1 MSRRVR
7 SVLAA
12 TIVAAILVTGAR
24 VVLPGDPETVRFRR
38 APVLTEDFGDT
49 AITGESTPPARRRAA
64 ARSRPARVARPVRL
78 KIPAIGVDAPV
89 VALGLD
95 RHGALEAPRS
105 FSDAGWWS
113 GGVRPGAVGPAVL
126 AGHVDSTTGPAV
138 FFALRELRRGD
149 TIVVTRRDG
158 SRARFRV
165 QRTAS
170 YAKAKFPTRAVYGP
184 TPRPTL
190 RLITCSGVFDRS
202 TGHYLDNTVVY
213 AEAT

>member
-1 MSRRVR
+1 MSRRVT
-7 SVLAA
+7 SVIAA
-12 TIVAAILVTGAR
+12 TIVAAILVTGTR
-24 VVLPGDPETVRFRR
+24 LMLPGASDTVQFRR
-38 APVLTEDFGDT
+38 TPVLADGFGDT
-49 AITGESTPPARRRAA
+49 AITGEATPAGRRRAA
-64 ARSRPARVARPVRL
+64 VRARPVRVARPVRL
-78 KIPAIGVDAPV
+78 SIPAIGVDAPL

-95 RHGALEAPRS
+95 RDGALEAPQR
-105 FSDAGWWS
+105 FTDAGWWS
-113 GGVRPGAVGPAVL
+113 GGVRPGAVGPAVI

-149 TIVVTRRDG
+149 TIVVARRDG

-184 TPRPTL
+184 TARPAL